1 MSTTPQPDPN
11 AAAKPIEYT
20 DHPLANI
27 FPTLGKDEFEAL
39 KADIKANGQR
49 EPISIFLTQ
58 VLDGRHRYRACKELE
73 LEPKITRK
81 RQANPASQVAINY
94 ENVRPLTGKLMGAH
108 NDGYGSR
115 WT

>member
-1 MSTTPQPDPN
+1 MTPASVRKTVD
-11 AAAKPIEYT
+11 
-20 DHPLANI
+20 
-27 FPTLGKDEFEAL
+27 
-39 KADIKANGQR
+39 
-49 EPISIFLTQ
+49 
-58 VLDGRHRYRACKELE
+58 LDQDQYGATARMG
-73 LEPKITRK
+73 K

>member
-1 MSTTPQPDPN
+1 MS
-11 AAAKPIEYT
+11 A
-20 DHPLANI
+20 H
-27 FPTLGKDEFEAL
+27 AL
-39 KADIKANGQR
+39 
-49 EPISIFLTQ
+49 PS
-58 VLDGRHRYRACKELE
+58 
-73 LEPKITRK
+73 K